1 LTDVLALADVFE
13 NFRVTRLNYYGL
25 EAAHLYTSPG
35 LAWQAALKMT
45 GILLEL
51 LTDIDMHLFIEK
63 GLRGG
68 ISTVTHRHVKANN
81 RYVPDYDPSQPS
93 SHVTYIDA
101 NNLYGW
107 TMSQAL
113 PVDGSRWLEDQ
124 EIESLNVLEISD
136 NNENGYIL
144 EVDLNYPPELHDHHK
159 LMNIL

>member
-1 LTDVLALADVFE
+1 MTDVLALADVFE
-13 NFRVTRLNYYGL
+13 NFRDTCLNYYGL

-35 LAWQAALKMT
+35 LALQAALKMT

-68 ISTVTHRHVKANN
+68 ISTVTHRHAKANN